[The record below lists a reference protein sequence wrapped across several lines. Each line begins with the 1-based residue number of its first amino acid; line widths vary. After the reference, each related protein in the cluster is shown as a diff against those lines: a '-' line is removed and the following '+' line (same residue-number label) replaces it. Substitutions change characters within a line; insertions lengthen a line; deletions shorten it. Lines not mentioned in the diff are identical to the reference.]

1 MQNDAC
7 LKCDKI
13 MTTKQVYDYIVV
25 GSGPGGATVAKELAE
40 AKKKVLIVEY
50 GPRFTDKG
58 EIKVINKLFLDKEK
72 KLLRSDGGIYI
83 GQTRILGGT
92 SYVAMGGA
100 VTPPDSILKEW
111 KINLSKELE
120 SAREDLRVKLMP
132 SHLIGEGTQRIIEG
146 ARSLGWEMKPTP
158 KCVDFD
164 KCTGCGIC
172 MYGCPTGAKWTSLE
186 FVDKAIENGAD
197 LLLNSEV
204 RKVLHENGKTVG
216 VSFTNNGSTSKVYG
230 KNIILSAGAIE
241 TPKILQNS
249 GVEEA
254 GKGIALDVFQST
266 FGYTEDVGMKNEPVM
281 AVYLDKFIEDK
292 GLFPSPYM
300 YPTLTLV
307 RNMLDFEPKKYSGLN
322 QLRALVKTR
331 KVKAKRLIGMMT
343 KIRDEIT
350 GEVRTDGTIKK
361 ALTKKDQES
370 LDEAHEIN
378 KKILLASRAK
388 SETITRGVYESGH
401 PCCTAPIG
409 KVVDENQETEISNLF
424 VSDASVFPSPLG
436 MPPILTIVALSK
448 KLSNYL
454 LANT

>member
-1 MQNDAC
+1 
-7 LKCDKI
+7 
-13 MTTKQVYDYIVV
+13 MTTEQIYDYIVV
-25 GSGPGGATVAKELAE
+25 GSGPGGATVAKELVE

-50 GPRFTDKG
+50 GPRFTEKG
-58 EIKVINKLFLDKEK
+58 AIKASKVFLDKDK
-72 KLLRSDGGIYI
+72 KLLCSDGGIWI
-83 GQTRILGGT
+83 GRARILGGA
-92 SYVAMGGA
+92 SYVAMGNA

-111 KINLSKELE
+111 NIKLSKELE

-146 ARSLGWEMKPTP
+146 ARSLGWAMKPTP

-172 MYGCPTGAKWTSLE
+172 LYGCPTGAKWTALE

-204 RKVLHENGKTVG
+204 RKVLHENGRAVG

-230 KNIILSAGAIE
+230 KNIILSAGALE
-241 TPKILQNS
+241 TPKILQHS

-266 FGYTEDVGMKNEPVM
+266 YGYTEDVGMKNEPIL
-281 AVYLDKFIEDK
+281 AVYLDKFIEEK
-292 GLFPSPYM
+292 GLFPAPYM
-300 YPTLTLV
+300 YPTITLV
-307 RNMLDFEPKKYSGLN
+307 RDMLDFGPIKLGAVN
-322 QLRALVKTR
+322 QLKMIMKAR
-331 KVKAKRLIGMMT
+331 KIKAKRLIGMMT

-350 GEVRTDGTIKK
+350 GEVRTDGTIIKS
-361 ALTKKDQES
+361 LTKKDQAS

-378 KKILLASRAK
+378 KKILLASGAK
-388 SETITRGVYESGH
+388 PETITRGVYESGH
-401 PCCTAPIG
+401 PCCTTPIG
-409 KVVDENQETEISNLF
+409 KVVDENQETKISNLF

-448 KLSNYL
+448 KLTKYL

>member
-1 MQNDAC
+1 
-7 LKCDKI
+7 
-13 MTTKQVYDYIVV
+13 MTTEHVYDFIIV

-50 GPRFTDKG
+50 GPRFTEKG
-58 EIKVINKLFLDKEK
+58 SLKASKIFLDKEK
-72 KLLRSDGGIYI
+72 KLTKTDGGIWI
-83 GQTRILGGT
+83 GRARILGGS
-92 SYVAMGGA
+92 SYVAMGNA
-100 VTPPDSILKEW
+100 VTPPDKILKEW

-164 KCTGCGIC
+164 KCVGCGIC
-172 MYGCPTGAKWTSLE
+172 MYGCPTNAKWTTLE

-204 RKVLHENGKTVG
+204 RKVLHENGKAVG
-216 VSFTNNGSTSKVYG
+216 ASITNNGSTSKVYG
-230 KNIILSAGAIE
+230 KNVILSAGALE

-249 GVEEA
+249 GVKEA

-266 FGYTEDVGMKNEPVM
+266 YGYTEDVGMKNEPIL
-281 AVYLDKFIEDK
+281 AVYLDEFIEDK
-292 GLFPSPYM
+292 GLFPAPYM
-300 YPTLTLV
+300 YPTTTLV
-307 RNMLDFEPKKYSGLN
+307 RDLFDFAPTKLSAVN
-322 QLRALVKTR
+322 QLKILMKAR

-350 GEVRTDGTIKK
+350 GEVRTDGTIIKS
-361 ALTKKDQES
+361 LTEKDQES
-370 LDEAHEIN
+370 IDEAHEIN
-378 KKILLASRAK
+378 KKILLASGAK
-388 SETITRGVYESGH
+388 PETITRGVYESGH

-409 KVVDENQETEISNLF
+409 KVVDENQETKITNLF

-448 KLSNYL
+448 KLAKHL